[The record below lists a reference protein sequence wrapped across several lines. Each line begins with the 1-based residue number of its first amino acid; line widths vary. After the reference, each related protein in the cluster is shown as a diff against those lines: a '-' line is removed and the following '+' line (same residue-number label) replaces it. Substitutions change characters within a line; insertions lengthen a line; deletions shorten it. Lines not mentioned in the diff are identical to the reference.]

1 MSELF
6 IGRRGGLSPSGSMQ
20 AVAVASERSSR
31 WGWVGSANLL
41 AAFSIM
47 VAYSVVSGWV
57 LSYLSKAIGSGFSGM
72 DAAASQL
79 HAGDKCRNR
88 SLAC

>member
-1 MSELF
+1 M
-6 IGRRGGLSPSGSMQ
+6 I
-20 AVAVASERSSR
+20 V
-31 WGWVGSANLL
+31 

-72 DAAASQL
+72 DAAASQPEL
-79 HAGDKCRNR
+79 NAVGRPWRMLVWTLLALFITGGIIFAGVQKGIEQAVSHA
-88 SLAC
+88 SLFI